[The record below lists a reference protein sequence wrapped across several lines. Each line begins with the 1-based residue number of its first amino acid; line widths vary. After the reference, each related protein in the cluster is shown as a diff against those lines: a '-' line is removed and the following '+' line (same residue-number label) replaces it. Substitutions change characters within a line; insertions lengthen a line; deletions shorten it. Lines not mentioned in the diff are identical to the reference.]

1 MISFVVIGMLLMEFC
16 YRIFLLCSLPIWYC
30 AKLLLTESMVDS
42 NFAWYQ
48 IINSANS
55 PCHYYVLGFLPDQV
69 IAGELASFVSY
80 AQAFPNGFLA
90 LIDTYD
96 AVK

>member
-1 MISFVVIGMLLMEFC
+1 MTRLNCFVYNIEHF
-16 YRIFLLCSLPIWYC
+16 
-30 AKLLLTESMVDS
+30 
-42 NFAWYQ
+42 
-48 IINSANS
+48 
-55 PCHYYVLGFLPDQV
+55 VLGFYPDQV
-69 IAGELASFVSY
+69 IAGELASFISY